1 MKKKLV
7 GCLLANSQL
16 PDGHQIAYRWPAN
29 NWQVSSAGC
38 SFKITQHFENVAELL
53 REGEAILRACE
64 PEPEPEPEP
73 RASSRE
79 PRASSL
85 EPRASSREP
94 LFVSLKRIPPKN
106 PKTGIMP

>member
-29 NWQVSSAGC
+29 NWQVSSASC

-53 REGEAILRACE
+53 REEEAILRAC
-64 PEPEPEPEP
+64 EPEPEP

-85 EPRASSREP
+85 EP